1 MKKHINIIMVAML
14 MALSFNTPGAE
25 GDFIDPNLQVIKFN
39 LWATVCPNNQ
49 ADLVTVW
56 VPWRTRALGFLMGN
70 EPQGSSVAPD
80 QFRIITVGDWR
91 YLCVNPSGTVPMWL
105 GELKASTN
113 PQRGNRICWPLQ
125 IEACKPF
132 SLADV
137 SIVVRSSDPANWLGY
152 SLAVGSYAPEII
164 GIYWGTD
171 QVKGTADDVTR
182 TSGVST
188 LPVNELYYVGLGVS
202 GGAENQS
209 GLNAIMNYVN
219 ANNSPTAPFTIT
231 CSVEL
236 KQSGN
241 IVAKMTRALPFRGDA
256 NSSLTISKNSCC
268 VSARVNGRVGQ
279 YYYLQ
284 STPNFTPPVQ
294 WTDFPTPPIL
304 AGESFPIDKSY
315 PQRYFRTRQ

>member
-1 MKKHINIIMVAML
+1 MKKHIVSSLVVMF
-14 MALSFNTPGAE
+14 MALSFNVYGTE
-25 GDFIDPNLQVIKFN
+25 GDFIDPNLEVVKFN
-39 LWATVCPNNQ
+39 VWASVCPNNK

-56 VPWRTRALGFLMGN
+56 VPWRTPALGFLMGN

-105 GELKASTN
+105 GELKASSN

-132 SLADV
+132 ALSDF
-137 SIVVRSSDPANWLGY
+137 VVVIKSSDPANWLSF
-152 SLAVGSYAPEII
+152 SLAIGNYAPEIV
-164 GIYWGTD
+164 GIYWGAD

-188 LPVNELYYVGLGVS
+188 LPVNELYYVGLGVA
-202 GGAENQS
+202 GGAENQAN
-209 GLNAIMNYVN
+209 LNAIRDYVN

-231 CSVEL
+231 CSVEV

-241 IVAKMTRALPFRGDA
+241 IVAKMTRALPFRGDT

-268 VSARVNGRVGQ
+268 VSVKVNGRSGQ

-284 STPNFTPPVQ
+284 SAPNLSPPVQ
-294 WTDFPTPPIL
+294 WTELPTPPIL
-304 AGESFPIDKSY
+304 AGESFPIDKSS
-315 PQRYFRTRQ
+315 PQKYFRARQ